1 MPHGFVVASGI
12 PAVVG
17 LEKETE
23 RLALADGQMVRVDGS
38 NGTVEIIDEG
48 DSSD

>member
-1 MPHGFVVASGI
+1 MTHGSVVAREYGI

-17 LEKETE
+17 LEKVIE
-23 RLALADGQMVRVDGS
+23 RLMEGQMVRVDGS